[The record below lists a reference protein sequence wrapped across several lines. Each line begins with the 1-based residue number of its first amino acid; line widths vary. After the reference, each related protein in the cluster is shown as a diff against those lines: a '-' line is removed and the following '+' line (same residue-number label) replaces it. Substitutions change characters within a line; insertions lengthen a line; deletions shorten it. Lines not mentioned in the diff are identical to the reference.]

1 MGRLSHI
8 DHYWEDIVDTK
19 KDFYV
24 AADGMLVDIGYRLY
38 NLDLSLMKTGMST
51 FAIYNALKI
60 FSSVACSSKSHFH
73 LCATW

>member
-51 FAIYNALKI
+51 FAI
-60 FSSVACSSKSHFH
+60 
-73 LCATW
+73 